1 MLDQMPV
8 PADTRQEAGPFLN
21 DVYGVLKM
29 GDLIGVIH
37 QRLGLWVLP
46 LFCEALASESAAI
59 LRALACRRLLLFFRA
74 LFPREAIF
82 KLLFDLGIIPHT

>member
-8 PADTRQEAGPFLN
+8 PADTRQETGTFLN

-37 QRLGLWVLP
+37 QRLGLCVVAPRWLA
-46 LFCEALASESAAI
+46 ALASESAAI
-59 LRALACRRLLLFFRA
+59 LRALA
-74 LFPREAIF
+74 
-82 KLLFDLGIIPHT
+82 